1 MGKKIK
7 LQAFLNIDFLLDYAE
22 RLNGYIK
29 NILNKNERFSSE
41 EISLLK
47 MINKML
53 DDEEKNIKW
62 FHGLNDLKANLE
74 LFLFREN
81 ENCDVF
87 EAVRYFLQKQELT
100 KDELLVAVQVIYDH
114 TAKKSK
120 FLRKENLI

>member
-87 EAVRYFLQKQELT
+87 EVVRFFLLK
-100 KDELLVAVQVIYDH
+100 
-114 TAKKSK
+114 
-120 FLRKENLI
+120 

>member
-29 NILNKNERFSSE
+29 NRLNKNERFSSE

-53 DDEEKNIKW
+53 DDEEKN
-62 FHGLNDLKANLE
+62 
-74 LFLFREN
+74 R
-81 ENCDVF
+81 
-87 EAVRYFLQKQELT
+87 
-100 KDELLVAVQVIYDH
+100 
-114 TAKKSK
+114 
-120 FLRKENLI
+120 

>member
-100 KDELLVAVQVIYDH
+100 KDELLVAVQVIYDY
-114 TAKKSK
+114 K
-120 FLRKENLI
+120 FLTRKFVKKY

>member
-53 DDEEKNIKW
+53 DDEEKMEW
-62 FHGLNDLKANLE
+62 F
-74 LFLFREN
+74 
-81 ENCDVF
+81 
-87 EAVRYFLQKQELT
+87 
-100 KDELLVAVQVIYDH
+100 
-114 TAKKSK
+114 
-120 FLRKENLI
+120 FLRRK